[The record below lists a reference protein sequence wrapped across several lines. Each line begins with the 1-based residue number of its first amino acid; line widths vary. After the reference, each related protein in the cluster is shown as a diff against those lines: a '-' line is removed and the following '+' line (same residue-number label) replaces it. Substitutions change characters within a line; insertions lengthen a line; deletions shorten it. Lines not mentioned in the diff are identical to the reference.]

1 MKMLQSY
8 QQQQG
13 IPCVHEESMLA
24 TGALAIA
31 IGDKSAARAHPDAK
45 DQSGST
51 NGIRSG
57 NMHPEPNLECNK
69 PRTPIVH
76 GKPLLGAKS
85 QNRCNHHR
93 DGQAIEN

>member
-31 IGDKSAARAHPDAK
+31 IGDKSGARAHPDAK

-51 NGIRSG
+51 NRIRNFGVTTCTLSRIWSVTSPARRLCTAS
-57 NMHPEPNLECNK
+57 HSSVRK
-69 PRTPIVH
+69 AKTDATTIVTD
-76 GKPLLGAKS
+76 K
-85 QNRCNHHR
+85 R
-93 DGQAIEN
+93 